1 MKKVLGI
8 TGGTGSGKSTVSQIL
23 KANDAKIIDA
33 DLVARKIVMPSMPAL
48 AEIKEA
54 FGEEV
59 ILPDGTMHRKKVGE
73 IVFSDNEKLS
83 ILNNITHKYIIAE
96 IKSFLNEND
105 GFLVVDAALLFQTD
119 LFKLCDKTICVLAPQ
134 NLRQKR
140 IEKRDN
146 LSSEHA
152 KNRISSQESEDYY
165 RQKADYILEN
175 DGSLEDLKRKIEEII
190 CKEIM

>member
-8 TGGTGSGKSTVSQIL
+8 TGGTGSGKGTVSQIL
-23 KANDAKIIDA
+23 KEKGVKIIDA

-59 ILPDGTMHRKKVGE
+59 ILPDGTMDRKKVGE
-73 IVFSDNEKLS
+73 IVFSDSEKLS

-96 IKSFLNEND
+96 IKSFLSEND
-105 GFLVVDAALLFQTD
+105 GVLGIDAALLFQTE
-119 LFKLCDKTICVLAPQ
+119 LYLLCDKTLCVLAPQ
-134 NLRQKR
+134 SLRQKR
-140 IEKRDN
+140 IEIRDN
-146 LSSEHA
+146 LSSELA
-152 KNRISSQESEDYY
+152 INRISSQESEDYY
-165 RQKADYILEN
+165 RQRADYILEN
-175 DGSLEDLKRKIEEII
+175 DGSLEDLKKKIEEII